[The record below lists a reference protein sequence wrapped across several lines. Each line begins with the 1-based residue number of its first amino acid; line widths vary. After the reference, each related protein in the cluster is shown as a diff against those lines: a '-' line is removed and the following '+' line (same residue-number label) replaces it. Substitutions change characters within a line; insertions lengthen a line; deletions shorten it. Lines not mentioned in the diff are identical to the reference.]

1 MNKVTKTDKSV
12 ARELLPKR
20 SPLGNKGSFGKLLII
35 SGSNE
40 YRGASHLAL
49 ESALRGG
56 AGYVTLLS
64 EATVTDSALQKFP
77 ETLLITVPPFS
88 DMTDVDMQAILRTDK
103 NNAATLIG
111 PGCGKSKKLAVLT
124 EALLTNSASPLI
136 IDADAI
142 NSLAEFSDNALELI
156 ARAKREI
163 VLTPHPLE
171 FSRLSGIPMNVIE
184 GEREEVARRLA
195 LATGATVLLKGYG
208 TVITD
213 GETIYLNTSG
223 SSALAK
229 AGSGDCLAGLLGAL
243 LAAGTPP
250 LEASALAA
258 YLHGAAGDALSSV
271 YSDFGVTPSDLPKQ
285 IAKTI
290 NML

>member
-1 MNKVTKTDKSV
+1 M
-12 ARELLPKR
+12 
-20 SPLGNKGSFGKLLII
+20 
-35 SGSNE
+35 
-40 YRGASHLAL
+40 GASHLAL

-56 AGYVTLLS
+56 AGYVTLMS
-64 EATVTDSALQKFP
+64 EATVTDSVLQKFP
-77 ETLLITVPPFS
+77 EALLITVPPFS
-88 DMTDVDMQAILRTDK
+88 DMTYADMQEVLQADK
-103 NNAATLIG
+103 NNSATLIG
-111 PGCGKSKKLAVLT
+111 PGCGKSKKLAALT

-142 NSLAEFSDNALELI
+142 NSLAEFSDNAIELL
-156 ARAKREI
+156 AGAKRKI

-171 FSRLSGIPMNVIE
+171 FSRLSGIAVDAVE
-184 GEREEVARRLA
+184 RAREEVACRLA
-195 LATGATVLLKGYG
+195 SATGATVLLKGYG

-213 GETIYLNTSG
+213 GETLYLNTSG
-223 SSALAK
+223 SNALAK

-243 LAAGTPP
+243 LAAGATP

-258 YLHGAAGDALSSV
+258 YLHGAAGDALSAV
-271 YSDFGVTPSDLPKQ
+271 YSDFGVTPSDLPKE